1 MPDEGRN
8 LFHPLRVPLSY
19 NSSVCDTFN
28 QVMGISPTFSPT
40 FQSYLSGMG
49 KFLLMI
55 KRAKIKMF
63 DMGLL

>member
-40 FQSYLSGMG
+40 FQSG
-49 KFLLMI
+49 KLFEW
-55 KRAKIKMF
+55 RGKISAYDKESK
-63 DMGLL
+63 DKNV